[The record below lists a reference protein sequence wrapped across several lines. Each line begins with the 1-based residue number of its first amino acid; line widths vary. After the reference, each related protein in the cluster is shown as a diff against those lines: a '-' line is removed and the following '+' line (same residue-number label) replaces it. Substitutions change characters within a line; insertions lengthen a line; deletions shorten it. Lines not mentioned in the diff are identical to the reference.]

1 MEGSNVY
8 NVTAKILRKIDQTKD
23 TSSTRALFA
32 NIRNSINKSSSN
44 NLDALAFVFNNMPEE
59 YIGFGKELSDYE
71 QAILTAIQ
79 MYALHQQSNEK
90 SVLKIEYNE
99 GEKRQNLGDALST
112 LRGSDNKS
120 IDRRFNAM
128 ILSSNYLQLQNHLRQ
143 IIKLLKAKSDAKVD
157 YASVADDLFWFLK
170 NQKDGVKI
178 KWSRSYYKFRKVNDK
193 GEN

>member
-59 YIGFGKELSDYE
+59 YIGFGKELSYYE

-143 IIKLLKAKSDAKVD
+143 FIKLLKAKSDAKVD

>member
-59 YIGFGKELSDYE
+59 YIGFGKELNDYE

-99 GEKRQNLGDALST
+99 GEKRQNLGDVLST

-128 ILSSNYLQLQNHLRQ
+128 ILSSNFVQLQNHLRQ
-143 IIKLLKAKSDAKVD
+143 FIKLLKAKSDVKVD
-157 YASVADDLFWFLK
+157 YAGVADDLFWFLK

>member
-1 MEGSNVY
+1 MEDLNVY

-23 TSSTRALFA
+23 TSSTRALLA

-44 NLDALAFVFNNMPEE
+44 SLDALAFVFNNMPEE
-59 YIGFGKELSDYE
+59 YIGFGKELNDYE

-99 GEKRQNLGDALST
+99 DENLGDALST
-112 LRGSDNKS
+112 LRGPDNKS

-128 ILSSNYLQLQNHLRQ
+128 ILSSNFVQLQNHLRQ
-143 IIKLLKAKSDAKVD
+143 FIKLLKAKSDAKVD
-157 YASVADDLFWFLK
+157 YAGVAYDLFWFLK
-170 NQKDGVKI
+170 NQKDRVKI
-178 KWSRSYYKFRKVNDK
+178 KWSRSYYKFRKANDK

>member
-1 MEGSNVY
+1 MKGSNVY
-8 NVTAKILRKIDQTKD
+8 NVTAKILRKINQTKD

-143 IIKLLKAKSDAKVD
+143 FIKLLKAKSDAKVD

>member
-1 MEGSNVY
+1 MEESNVY

-143 IIKLLKAKSDAKVD
+143 FIKLLKAKSDAKVD

>member
-23 TSSTRALFA
+23 TSSTRSLFA

-128 ILSSNYLQLQNHLRQ
+128 ILSSNFLQLQNHLRQ
-143 IIKLLKAKSDAKVD
+143 FIKLLKAKSDAKVD

>member
-1 MEGSNVY
+1 MEGLNVY

-23 TSSTRALFA
+23 TSSTRALLA
-32 NIRNSINKSSSN
+32 NIRNSINKGSSN
-44 NLDALAFVFNNMPEE
+44 NLDALAFVFNNMPEK
-59 YIGFGKELSDYE
+59 YIGFGKELNDYE

-99 GEKRQNLGDALST
+99 DENLGDALST
-112 LRGSDNKS
+112 LRGLDNKS

-143 IIKLLKAKSDAKVD
+143 FIKLLKAKSDAKVD

>member
-1 MEGSNVY
+1 
-8 NVTAKILRKIDQTKD
+8 
-23 TSSTRALFA
+23 
-32 NIRNSINKSSSN
+32 
-44 NLDALAFVFNNMPEE
+44 
-59 YIGFGKELSDYE
+59 DYE

-143 IIKLLKAKSDAKVD
+143 FIKLLKAKSDAKVD

>member
-143 IIKLLKAKSDAKVD
+143 FIKLLKAKSDAKVD

-178 KWSRSYYKFRKVNDK
+178 KWTRSYYKFRKVNDK

>member
-8 NVTAKILRKIDQTKD
+8 NVTAKILRKINQTKD

-59 YIGFGKELSDYE
+59 YIGFGKELNDYE

-143 IIKLLKAKSDAKVD
+143 FIKLLKAKSDVKVD
-157 YASVADDLFWFLK
+157 YAGVADDLLWFLK

>member
-128 ILSSNYLQLQNHLRQ
+128 ILSSNFLQLQNHLRQ
-143 IIKLLKAKSDAKVD
+143 FIKLLKAKSDAKVD
-157 YASVADDLFWFLK
+157 YASVADDWFWFLK

>member
-1 MEGSNVY
+1 MEGPNVY
-8 NVTAKILRKIDQTKD
+8 NVTAKILRKINQTKD

-128 ILSSNYLQLQNHLRQ
+128 IRSSNYLQLQNHLRQ
-143 IIKLLKAKSDAKVD
+143 FIKLLKAKSDAKVD

>member
-8 NVTAKILRKIDQTKD
+8 NVTAKILRKINQTKD

-128 ILSSNYLQLQNHLRQ
+128 ILSSNFVQLQNHLRQ
-143 IIKLLKAKSDAKVD
+143 FIKLLKAKSDAKVD

>member
-8 NVTAKILRKIDQTKD
+8 NVTAKILKKIDQTKD

-128 ILSSNYLQLQNHLRQ
+128 ILSSNFLQLQNHLRQ
-143 IIKLLKAKSDAKVD
+143 FIKLLKAKSDAKVD

>member
-8 NVTAKILRKIDQTKD
+8 NVTAKILRKINQTKD
-23 TSSTRALFA
+23 TSSTRALLA
-32 NIRNSINKSSSN
+32 NIRNSINKGSSN

-143 IIKLLKAKSDAKVD
+143 FIKLLKAKSDAKVD

>member
-1 MEGSNVY
+1 MEDLNVY
-8 NVTAKILRKIDQTKD
+8 NVTSKILRKIDQTKD
-23 TSSTRALFA
+23 TSSTRALLA

-44 NLDALAFVFNNMPEE
+44 SLDALAFVFNNMPEE

-143 IIKLLKAKSDAKVD
+143 FIKLLKAKSDVKVD

>member
-1 MEGSNVY
+1 MEDLNVY

-23 TSSTRALFA
+23 TSSTRALLA

-44 NLDALAFVFNNMPEE
+44 SLDALAFVFNNMPEK
-59 YIGFGKELSDYE
+59 YIGSGKELNDYE

-99 GEKRQNLGDALST
+99 GGQNLGDALST

-128 ILSSNYLQLQNHLRQ
+128 ILSSNFVQLQNHLRQ
-143 IIKLLKAKSDAKVD
+143 FIKLLKAKSDVKVD
-157 YASVADDLFWFLK
+157 YAGVADDLFWFLK

>member
-1 MEGSNVY
+1 MEGLNVY

-23 TSSTRALFA
+23 TSSTRALLA

-143 IIKLLKAKSDAKVD
+143 FIKLLKAKSDAKVD

>member
-8 NVTAKILRKIDQTKD
+8 NVTAKILRKINQTKD

-59 YIGFGKELSDYE
+59 YIGFGKELNDYE

-128 ILSSNYLQLQNHLRQ
+128 ILSSNFVQLQNHLRQ
-143 IIKLLKAKSDAKVD
+143 FIKLLKAKSDAKVD

>member
-1 MEGSNVY
+1 MEDLNVY
-8 NVTAKILRKIDQTKD
+8 NVTAKILRKINQTKD

-143 IIKLLKAKSDAKVD
+143 FIKLLKAKSDAKVD

>member
-8 NVTAKILRKIDQTKD
+8 NVTAKILRKINQTKD

-59 YIGFGKELSDYE
+59 YIGFGKELNDYE

-128 ILSSNYLQLQNHLRQ
+128 ILSSNFVQLQNHLRQ
-143 IIKLLKAKSDAKVD
+143 FIKLLKAKSDVKVD
-157 YASVADDLFWFLK
+157 YAGVADDLFWFLK

>member
-143 IIKLLKAKSDAKVD
+143 FIKLLKAKSDAKVD

>member
-59 YIGFGKELSDYE
+59 YIGFGKELNDYE

-128 ILSSNYLQLQNHLRQ
+128 ILSSNFVQLQNHLRQ
-143 IIKLLKAKSDAKVD
+143 FIKLLKAKSDAKVD

>member
-8 NVTAKILRKIDQTKD
+8 NVTAKILRKINQTKD

-59 YIGFGKELSDYE
+59 YIGFGKELNDYE

-143 IIKLLKAKSDAKVD
+143 FIKLLKAKSDAKVD
-157 YASVADDLFWFLK
+157 YAGVADDLFWFLK

>member
-1 MEGSNVY
+1 MEDLNVY

-23 TSSTRALFA
+23 TSSTRALLA

-44 NLDALAFVFNNMPEE
+44 SLDALAFVFNNMPEE
-59 YIGFGKELSDYE
+59 YIGFGKELNDYE

-99 GEKRQNLGDALST
+99 GENLGDALST
-112 LRGSDNKS
+112 LRGPDNKS

-128 ILSSNYLQLQNHLRQ
+128 ILSSNFLQLQNNLRQ
-143 IIKLLKAKSDAKVD
+143 FIKLLKAKSDAKVD
-157 YASVADDLFWFLK
+157 YAGVAYDLFWFLK
-170 NQKDGVKI
+170 NQKDRVKI
-178 KWSRSYYKFRKVNDK
+178 KWSRSYYKFRKTNDK

>member
-8 NVTAKILRKIDQTKD
+8 NVTAKILRKINQTKD

-71 QAILTAIQ
+71 QAIL
-79 MYALHQQSNEK
+79 YALHQQSNEK

-143 IIKLLKAKSDAKVD
+143 FIKLLKAKSDAKVD

>member
-59 YIGFGKELSDYE
+59 YIGFGKELNDYE

-112 LRGSDNKS
+112 LRGSDN
-120 IDRRFNAM
+120 
-128 ILSSNYLQLQNHLRQ
+128 
-143 IIKLLKAKSDAKVD
+143 
-157 YASVADDLFWFLK
+157 
-170 NQKDGVKI
+170 
-178 KWSRSYYKFRKVNDK
+178 
-193 GEN
+193 

>member
-128 ILSSNYLQLQNHLRQ
+128 ILSSNFLQLQNHLRQ
-143 IIKLLKAKSDAKVD
+143 FIKLLKAKSDAKVD

-170 NQKDGVKI
+170 NQKDGVTI

>member
-8 NVTAKILRKIDQTKD
+8 NVTAKILRKINQTKD

-143 IIKLLKAKSDAKVD
+143 FIKLLKAKSDVKVD

>member
-8 NVTAKILRKIDQTKD
+8 NVTAKILRKINQTKD

-143 IIKLLKAKSDAKVD
+143 FIKLLKAKSDAKVD

>member
-8 NVTAKILRKIDQTKD
+8 NVTAKILRKIDQTKN

-143 IIKLLKAKSDAKVD
+143 FIKLLKAKSDAKVD

>member
-1 MEGSNVY
+1 MEESNVY

-143 IIKLLKAKSDAKVD
+143 FIKLLKAKSDAKVD

-178 KWSRSYYKFRKVNDK
+178 KWTRSYYKFRKVNDK

>member
-1 MEGSNVY
+1 MEGYNVY

-59 YIGFGKELSDYE
+59 YIGFGKELNDYE

-128 ILSSNYLQLQNHLRQ
+128 ILSSNFVQLQNHLRQ
-143 IIKLLKAKSDAKVD
+143 FIKLLKAKSDVKVD
-157 YASVADDLFWFLK
+157 YAGVADDLFWFLK

>member
-59 YIGFGKELSDYE
+59 YIGFGKELNDYE

-143 IIKLLKAKSDAKVD
+143 FIKLLKAKSDVKVD
-157 YASVADDLFWFLK
+157 YAGVADDLFWFLK

>member
-59 YIGFGKELSDYE
+59 YIGFGKELNDYE

-128 ILSSNYLQLQNHLRQ
+128 ILSSNFLQLQNHLRQ
-143 IIKLLKAKSDAKVD
+143 FIKLLKAKSDAKVD
-157 YASVADDLFWFLK
+157 YAGVADDLFWFLK

>member
-1 MEGSNVY
+1 MEDLNVY

-23 TSSTRALFA
+23 TSSTRALLA

-44 NLDALAFVFNNMPEE
+44 SLDALAFVFNNMPEE
-59 YIGFGKELSDYE
+59 YIGFGKELNDYE

-99 GEKRQNLGDALST
+99 GENLGDALST
-112 LRGSDNKS
+112 LRGPDNKS

-128 ILSSNYLQLQNHLRQ
+128 ILSSNFLQLQNHLRQ
-143 IIKLLKAKSDAKVD
+143 FIKLLKAKSDAKVD
-157 YASVADDLFWFLK
+157 YAGVAYDLFWFLK
-170 NQKDGVKI
+170 NQKDRVKI
-178 KWSRSYYKFRKVNDK
+178 KWSRSYYKFRKTNDK

>member
-32 NIRNSINKSSSN
+32 NIRNSINKSSS
-44 NLDALAFVFNNMPEE
+44 DALAFVFNNMPEE

-143 IIKLLKAKSDAKVD
+143 FIKLLKAKSDAKVD

>member
-1 MEGSNVY
+1 MEDLNVY
-8 NVTAKILRKIDQTKD
+8 NVTSKILRKIDQTKD
-23 TSSTRALFA
+23 TSSTRALLA

-44 NLDALAFVFNNMPEE
+44 SLDALAFVFNNMPEE
-59 YIGFGKELSDYE
+59 YIGFGKELNDYE

-99 GEKRQNLGDALST
+99 DENLGDALST
-112 LRGSDNKS
+112 LRGPDNKS

-128 ILSSNYLQLQNHLRQ
+128 ILSSNFVQLQNHLRQ
-143 IIKLLKAKSDAKVD
+143 FIKLLKAKSDAKVD
-157 YASVADDLFWFLK
+157 YAGVAYDLFWFLK
-170 NQKDGVKI
+170 NQKDRVKI
-178 KWSRSYYKFRKVNDK
+178 KWSRSYYKFRKTNDK

>member
-8 NVTAKILRKIDQTKD
+8 NVTAKILRKINQTKD

-143 IIKLLKAKSDAKVD
+143 FIKLLKAKSDAKVD

-178 KWSRSYYKFRKVNDK
+178 KWSRSYYKFRRVNDK